1 MKTKGNTKPV
11 TTYAFYDN
19 GSGGCFLTENL
30 REQLGVNGEKTE
42 LQLGM
47 MHGQSLVTTTIVD
60 NLVVTDMEDKYPIEI
75 PRSYTRM
82 EIPVTEQQIPTPE
95 LVKQWEHLRGVAERM
110 HKFIPNLEIG
120 LLIGSNCSAA
130 LEPLEVV
137 PRGDEGPYAMRLR
150 HGWTLTGLLHVKD
163 APNPSNVTCHRITVR
178 EIETVKEVVSPQAIQ
193 QMFELDFDDHK
204 SSYSQEDKKFMTGI
218 EQSIQHHDGHYVIP
232 LPFRESQMTMPNNRD
247 QALKRATWQ
256 RKKMLRDEN
265 YRNDYVNFVN
275 EMIAKGHARKVP
287 EDHLEADQGKVWYLP
302 HHGIYHPKKP
312 NKICIV
318 FDCSAKYEG
327 TSLNS
332 QLMRG
337 PDITNS
343 LVGVLTCFR
352 QDHVAFMAD
361 IESMFHQV
369 HVPDEHC
376 DFLRFLWWP
385 EGDLEVATQEYQMTV
400 HIFGAASSLSCC
412 NFVLKQTAKD
422 TETMSGPLVAET
434 IR

>member
-1 MKTKGNTKPV
+1 M
-11 TTYAFYDN
+11 
-19 GSGGCFLTENL
+19 
-30 REQLGVNGEKTE
+30 
-42 LQLGM
+42 
-47 MHGQSLVTTTIVD
+47 
-60 NLVVTDMEDKYPIEI
+60 
-75 PRSYTRM
+75 
-82 EIPVTEQQIPTPE
+82 
-95 LVKQWEHLRGVAERM
+95 
-110 HKFIPNLEIG
+110 
-120 LLIGSNCSAA
+120 
-130 LEPLEVV
+130 
-137 PRGDEGPYAMRLR
+137 
-150 HGWTLTGLLHVKD
+150 
-163 APNPSNVTCHRITVR
+163 
-178 EIETVKEVVSPQAIQ
+178 VKEMVSPQAIQ